1 MNKSK
6 DLNIGFYNIKNL
18 LLGGGTGVKQWDVF
32 IHNGPMFAPLYEPHN
47 IPIIIKGKKYQLA
60 GLAEEYITM
69 YARYIDTEYVNK
81 PKFNKNFFN
90 DWKKTLP
97 NHIISLGITNMSEVD
112 VSDIKKHLDKIKE
125 HKANMSKEEK
135 EKIKKQN
142 EEIEEPYKYCM
153 VNGSRMKVGN
163 YKIEP
168 PGIFLGR
175 GEHPKLGC
183 IKTRINPEDVIINLS
198 KDAPIPKPNVNNMH
212 SNNGWGKVIHNNE
225 VVWLATWTDNISGKN
240 KYVFTSME
248 SIFKSKSDMDKFDLA
263 RKLKKKVNNIR
274 ASYYEDMKGDDIVKK
289 QLATALYLIDN
300 LALRVG
306 GSKDTKEQADT
317 VGVTSLRVE
326 HIIIQ
331 PTGSDNNDNIIKLD
345 FLGKDSVRYCR
356 KVKIDEVAYNN
367 IKSFINNKNKKDELF
382 DKISSAS
389 LNNYLNKMMEGLT
402 AKVWRTYNASMLFQ
416 KELDKVNPNILEK
429 MPESE
434 RINYLMSIF
443 NQANTA
449 VALLCNHQKNV
460 SSDIEK
466 SVKQIEEAIK
476 KYKKRKQKTS
486 DKEKI
491 KLIDAK
497 IITLKMKK
505 ETKIK
510 MKNVSLGT
518 SKNNYIDPRIIFAFI
533 KKYNI
538 PEDKLFNKALINRFE
553 WARNKDEDEY
563 RF

>member
-1 MNKSK
+1 MNTR
-6 DLNIGFYNIKNL
+6 FYMY
-18 LLGGGTGVKQWDVF
+18 GTGHTKQWDEL

-47 IPIIIKGKKYQLA
+47 IPIMINNQKYQLS

-69 YARYIDTEYVNK
+69 YARYLGTEYTTN
-81 PKFNKNFFN
+81 PKIANRFNRNFLH
-90 DWKKTLP
+90 DWKKVLP
-97 NHIISLGITNMSEVD
+97 KNINVSNMNDID
-112 VSDIKKHLDKIKE
+112 VKDIKKHLDKIRDK
-125 HKANMSKEEK
+125 KNDMSKEEK
-135 EKIKKQN
+135 EKNKLKN
-142 EEIEEPYKYCM
+142 DELEEPYKYCM
-153 VNGSRMKVGN
+153 VNGGRMKVGN

-175 GEHPKLGC
+175 GDHPKLGC
-183 IKTRINPEDVIINLS
+183 IKKRTNPEDVIINLS
-198 KDAPIPKPNVNNMH
+198 KTSPIPKPNVANP
-212 SNNGWGKVIHNNE
+212 NGSYNWGKVIHNNE
-225 VVWLATWTDNISGKN
+225 VVWLATWNDNISGKN
-240 KYVFTSME
+240 KYIFTSME

-263 RKLKKKVNNIR
+263 RKLKKKINQIR
-274 ASYYEDMKGDDIVKK
+274 SSYYEDMKGDDIVKK

-306 GSKDTKEQADT
+306 GTKDTKEQADT

-326 HIIIQ
+326 HLIIFED
-331 PTGSDNNDNIIKLD
+331 GVIKLD

-356 KVKIDEVAYNN
+356 KVKVDEIVYNN
-367 IKSFINNKNKKDELF
+367 MKIFISNKNRKDELF

-389 LNNYLNKMMEGLT
+389 LNNYLNNMMEGLT
-402 AKVWRTYNASMLFQ
+402 AKVWRTYNASILFQ
-416 KELDKVNPNILEK
+416 KELDKVNPNILDK

-434 RINYLMSIF
+434 KINYLMSVF

-460 SSDIEK
+460 STDIEK
-466 SVKQIEEAIK
+466 AVSQIDASIK
-476 KYKKRKQKTS
+476 KYKKRKQKTK

-491 KLIDAK
+491 KLIEAK

-505 ETKIK
+505 DTKVK

-533 KKYNI
+533 EKYNI
-538 PEDKLFNKALINRFE
+538 PEDKLFNKALITRFD
-553 WARNKDEDEY
+553 WAKKEGAEY

>member
-1 MNKSK
+1 M
-6 DLNIGFYNIKNL
+6 Y
-18 LLGGGTGVKQWDVF
+18 GTGHTKQWDEL

-47 IPIIIKGKKYQLA
+47 IPIMINNQKYQLS

-69 YARYIDTEYVNK
+69 YARYLGTEYTTN
-81 PKFNKNFFN
+81 PKIANRFNRNFLH
-90 DWKKTLP
+90 DWKKVLP
-97 NHIISLGITNMSEVD
+97 KHINVSNMNDVD
-112 VSDIKKHLDKIKE
+112 VRDIKKHLDKIRDK
-125 HKANMSKEEK
+125 KNDMSKEEK
-135 EKIKKQN
+135 EKIKLKN
-142 EEIEEPYKYCM
+142 DELEEPYKYCM
-153 VNGSRMKVGN
+153 VNGGRMKVGN

-175 GEHPKLGC
+175 GDHPKLGC
-183 IKTRINPEDVIINLS
+183 IKKRINPEDVIINLS
-198 KDAPIPKPNVNNMH
+198 KTSPIPKPNVANPNKMP
-212 SNNGWGKVIHNNE
+212 SIDSWGKVIHNNE
-225 VVWLATWTDNISGKN
+225 VVWLATWNDNISGKN

-263 RKLKKKVNNIR
+263 RKLKKKINQIR
-274 ASYYEDMKGDDIVKK
+274 SSYYEDMKGDDIVKK

-306 GSKDTKEQADT
+306 GTKDTKEQADT

-326 HIIIQ
+326 HMIIFED
-331 PTGSDNNDNIIKLD
+331 GVIKLD

-356 KVKIDEVAYNN
+356 KVKVDEIVYNN
-367 IKSFINNKNKKDELF
+367 MKIFISNKNKKNDLF

-389 LNNYLNKMMEGLT
+389 LNNYLNNMMEGLT
-402 AKVWRTYNASMLFQ
+402 AKVWRTYNASILFQ
-416 KELDKVNPNILEK
+416 KELDKVNSNILEK

-434 RINYLMSIF
+434 KINYLMSIF

-460 SSDIEK
+460 STDIEK
-466 SVKQIEEAIK
+466 AVSQIDANIK
-476 KYKKRKQKTS
+476 KYKKRKQKTK

-491 KLIDAK
+491 KLIEAK

-505 ETKIK
+505 DTKVK

-533 KKYNI
+533 EKYNI
-538 PEDKLFNKALINRFE
+538 PEDKLFNKALITRFD
-553 WARNKDEDEY
+553 WAKKEGTEY

>member
-1 MNKSK
+1 MSK
-6 DLNIGFYNIKNL
+6 NRFYLN
-18 LLGGGTGVKQWDVF
+18 GGGIKQWDEL

-47 IPIIIKGKKYQLA
+47 IPIIINNQKYQLS

-69 YARYIDTEYVNK
+69 YARYIGTEYTTN
-81 PKFNKNFFN
+81 PKIANRFNRNFLH
-90 DWKKTLP
+90 DWKKVLP
-97 NHIISLGITNMSEVD
+97 KNIIVSNMND
-112 VSDIKKHLDKIKE
+112 VNMSDIKKYLDKIKE
-125 HKANMSKEEK
+125 QKANMSKEEK
-135 EKIKKQN
+135 DKIKLKN
-142 EEIEEPYKYCM
+142 EELEEPYKYCII
-153 VNGSRMKVGN
+153 NGGRMKVGN

-175 GEHPKLGC
+175 GDHPKLGC
-183 IKTRINPEDVIINLS
+183 IKKRINPEDVIINLS
-198 KDAPIPKPNVNNMH
+198 KTSPIPKPNVPNPNNMH
-212 SNNGWGKVIHNNE
+212 SINSWGKIIHNNE
-225 VVWLATWTDNISGKN
+225 VVWLATWNDNISGKN

-263 RKLKKKVNNIR
+263 RKLKKKINQIR
-274 ASYYEDMKGDDIVKK
+274 AAYYEDMKGDDIIKK

-306 GSKDTKEQADT
+306 GNKDTKEQADT

-326 HIIIQ
+326 HIIIFE
-331 PTGSDNNDNIIKLD
+331 DNIIKLD

-356 KVKIDEVAYNN
+356 KVKVDDVCYNN
-367 IKSFINNKNKKDELF
+367 IKTFINNKNKKDDLF
-382 DKISSAS
+382 DKISSTS
-389 LNNYLNKMMEGLT
+389 LNNYLNHMMEGLT
-402 AKVWRTYNASMLFQ
+402 AKVWRTYNASLLFQ
-416 KELDKVNPNILEK
+416 KELDRVNPNILEK

-434 RINYLMSIF
+434 RINYLMSVF

-460 SSDIEK
+460 STDIEK
-466 SVKQIEEAIK
+466 AVSQIDASIK
-476 KYKKRKQKTS
+476 KYKKRKQKTR

-491 KLIDAK
+491 KIIEAK

-505 ETKIK
+505 DTKVK

-533 KKYNI
+533 AKYNI
-538 PEDKLFNKALINRFE
+538 PEDKLFNKALITRFE
-553 WARNKDEDEY
+553 WAKKEGAEY

>member
-1 MNKSK
+1 MSKINRFFMN
-6 DLNIGFYNIKNL
+6 
-18 LLGGGTGVKQWDVF
+18 GGGIQWNEL
-32 IHNGPMFAPLYEPHN
+32 IHNGPMFAPLYEPHH
-47 IPIIIKGKKYQLA
+47 IPIIINNKKYQLS

-69 YARYIDTEYVNK
+69 YARYINTEYLTN
-81 PKFNKNFFN
+81 PKISNRFNKNFLH
-90 DWKKTLP
+90 DWKKVLP
-97 NHIISLGITNMSEVD
+97 KNIVVSNMNEVD
-112 VSDIKKHLDKIKE
+112 VSDIKKHLDKIKDK
-125 HKANMSKEEK
+125 KANMSKEEK
-135 EKIKKQN
+135 EQIRLKN
-142 EEIEEPYKYCM
+142 EEQEEPYKYCM
-153 VNGSRMKVGN
+153 VNGGRMKVGN

-175 GEHPKLGC
+175 GDHPKLGC
-183 IKTRINPEDVIINLS
+183 IKKRINPEDVVINLS
-198 KDAPIPKPNVNNMH
+198 KTAPIPKPNVSNPNGNH
-212 SNNGWGKVIHNNE
+212 SWGKVINNNE
-225 VVWLATWTDNISGKN
+225 VVWLATWNDNISGKN

-263 RKLKKKVNNIR
+263 RKLKKKVNQIR
-274 ASYYEDMKGDDIVKK
+274 AAYYEDMKGADEIK
-289 QLATALYLIDN
+289 QQLSTALYLIDN

-326 HIIIQ
+326 HLIIFDD
-331 PTGSDNNDNIIKLD
+331 SIIKLD

-356 KVKIDEVAYNN
+356 KVKVDELVYNN
-367 IKSFINNKNKKDELF
+367 MKLFVANKNKKDDLF

-389 LNNYLNKMMEGLT
+389 LNNYLNNMMEGLT

-416 KELDKVNPNILEK
+416 KELDRVNPNILEK

-460 SSDIEK
+460 STDIEK
-466 SVKQIEEAIK
+466 AVKVIDDKIK
-476 KYKKRKQKTS
+476 KYKKRKQKTK
-486 DKEKI
+486 DKEKV
-491 KLIDAK
+491 KLIEAK

-505 ETKIK
+505 DTKVK

-533 KKYNI
+533 AKYKI
-538 PEDKLFNKALINRFE
+538 PEDKLFNKALITRFD
-553 WARNKDEDEY
+553 WAKKEGEYY

>member
-1 MNKSK
+1 MSKINRFFMN
-6 DLNIGFYNIKNL
+6 
-18 LLGGGTGVKQWDVF
+18 GGGIQWNEL
-32 IHNGPMFAPLYEPHN
+32 IHNGPMFAPLYESHH
-47 IPIIIKGKKYQLA
+47 IPIIINNKKYQLS

-69 YARYIDTEYVNK
+69 YARYVNTEYLTN
-81 PKFNKNFFN
+81 PKISNRFNRNFLH
-90 DWKKTLP
+90 DWKKVLP
-97 NHIISLGITNMSEVD
+97 KNIIVSNMNEID
-112 VSDIKKHLDKIKE
+112 VSDIKKHLDKIKDQ
-125 HKANMSKEEK
+125 KANMTKEEK
-135 EKIKKQN
+135 EKIKLKNDEQ
-142 EEIEEPYKYCM
+142 EEPYKYCM
-153 VNGSRMKVGN
+153 VNGGRMKVGN

-175 GEHPKLGC
+175 GDHPKLGC
-183 IKTRINPEDVIINLS
+183 IKKRINPEDVIINLS
-198 KDAPIPKPNVNNMH
+198 KTSPVPKPNV
-212 SNNGWGKVIHNNE
+212 SNPTGNHNWGKVIHNNE
-225 VVWLATWTDNISGKN
+225 VVWLATWNDNISGKN

-263 RKLKKKVNNIR
+263 RKLKKKVNQIR
-274 ASYYEDMKGDDIVKK
+274 AAYYEDMKDGNDINK
-289 QLATALYLIDN
+289 QLSTALYLIDN

-326 HIIIQ
+326 HMILF
-331 PTGSDNNDNIIKLD
+331 DNSIIKLD

-356 KVKIDEVAYNN
+356 KVKVDELVYNN
-367 IKSFINNKNKKDELF
+367 MKLFVANKNKKDELF

-389 LNNYLNKMMEGLT
+389 LNNYLNNMMEGLT

-416 KELDKVNPNILEK
+416 KELDRVNPNILEK

-460 SSDIEK
+460 STDIEK
-466 SVKQIEEAIK
+466 AVKVIDDNLK
-476 KYKKRKQKTS
+476 KYKKRKQKTK

-491 KLIDAK
+491 KLIEAK

-505 ETKIK
+505 DTKVK

-533 KKYNI
+533 AKYKI
-538 PEDKLFNKALINRFE
+538 PEDKLFNKALITRFD
-553 WARNKDEDEY
+553 WAKKEGIDY

>member
-1 MNKSK
+1 MIPKHM
-6 DLNIGFYNIKNL
+6 LV
-18 LLGGGTGVKQWDVF
+18 GGGGVQWNVL
-32 IHNGPMFAPLYEPHN
+32 IHNGPMFAPPYIQHN
-47 IPIIIKGKKYQLA
+47 IPVIINGIKHQLT

-69 YARYIDTEYVNK
+69 YARYIGTDYVK
-81 PKFNKNFFN
+81 KSKFNKNFLN
-90 DWKKTLP
+90 DLRKVLP
-97 NHIISLGITNMSEVD
+97 SHIKINTMDEVNMN
-112 VSDIKKHLDKIKE
+112 DIKKHLDKIKE
-125 HKANMSKEEK
+125 HTYNMSKEEK
-135 EKIKKQN
+135 ERVKN
-142 EEIEEPYKYCM
+142 NNSTIEEPYKYCII
-153 VNGSRMKVGN
+153 NGGQMKIGN

-175 GEHPKLGC
+175 GDHPKLGM
-183 IKTRINPEDVIINLS
+183 IKTRTNPEDVIINIS
-198 KDAPIPKPNVNNMH
+198 KDALVPKPNVAGH
-212 SNNGWGKVIHNNE
+212 WKQVIHNNE

-263 RKLKKKVNNIR
+263 RQLKKKVNTVR
-274 ASYYEDMKGDDIVKK
+274 SQYYADMKSNDIVS
-289 QLATALYLIDN
+289 QQHAVALYLIDN

-306 GSKDTKEQADT
+306 GAKDVKEKADT

-326 HIIIQ
+326 HITIL
-331 PTGSDNNDNIIKLD
+331 DNDTIKLD
-345 FLGKDSVRYCR
+345 FLGKDSVRYCK
-356 KVKIDEVAYNN
+356 KVKVDSVVYNN
-367 IKSFINNKNKKDELF
+367 VILFMKNKKNKMDLF
-382 DKISSAS
+382 DQITSTS
-389 LNNYLNKMMEGLT
+389 LNKYLDDIMPGLT

-416 KELDKVNPNILEK
+416 KELERVNTNVIEK

-460 SSDIEK
+460 STDIVKAVEK
-466 SVKQIEEAIK
+466 IDDMIKQYKEK
-476 KYKKRKQKTS
+476 KLKTKNK
-486 DKEKI
+486 DKI

-505 ETKIK
+505 QTKIQ

-538 PEDKLFNKALINRFE
+538 PEDKLFNKALISRFE
-553 WARNKDEDEY
+553 WASKIAADY

>member
-1 MNKSK
+1 MK
-6 DLNIGFYNIKNL
+6 NIYL
-18 LLGGGTGVKQWDVF
+18 YGGGGKQWDVLY
-32 IHNGPMFAPLYEPHN
+32 HNGPMFVPLYEPHN
-47 IPIIIKGKKYQLA
+47 IPVIINGNKYQLS

-69 YARYIDTEYVNK
+69 YARYIDTDYVKNIRIAN
-81 PKFNKNFFN
+81 KFNKNFLH
-90 DWKKTLP
+90 DWRKTLP
-97 NHIISLGITNMSEVD
+97 NNIKISSMEEVN

-135 EKIKKQN
+135 EKIKHQN
-142 EEIEEPYKYCM
+142 DLIEEPYKYCM
-153 VNGSRMKVGN
+153 INGGRMKVGN

-175 GEHPKLGC
+175 GEHPKLGR

-198 KDAPIPKPNVNNMH
+198 KDAPVPTPNSKGH
-212 SNNGWGKVIHNNE
+212 WGKVIHNNE

-263 RKLKKKVNNIR
+263 RKLKKKVNQIR
-274 ASYYEDMKGDDIVKK
+274 ASYYEDMKSNDDVKK
-289 QLATALYLIDN
+289 QLSTALYFIDN

-326 HIIIQ
+326 HLII
-331 PTGSDNNDNIIKLD
+331 TEGSDNIIKLD
-345 FLGKDSVRYCR
+345 FLGKDSVRYCK
-356 KVKIDEVAYNN
+356 KVKVDEVCYNN
-367 IKSFINNKNKKDELF
+367 LKLFITNKNKKDDLF
-382 DKISSAS
+382 DKISSSS
-389 LNNYLNKMMEGLT
+389 LNNYLDNLMGGLT

-416 KELDKVNPNILEK
+416 KELDKVNTNILEK

-434 RINYLMSIF
+434 RINYLMSVF

-466 SVKQIEEAIK
+466 SVKQIEDTIK
-476 KYKKRKQKTS
+476 KYKKRKQKTK

-491 KLIDAK
+491 KLIEAK

-505 ETKIK
+505 ETKVK

-518 SKNNYIDPRIIFAFI
+518 SKNNYIDPRIIFSFI

-538 PEDKLFNKALINRFE
+538 PEDKLFNKALITRFE
-553 WARNKDEDEY
+553 WARSKDEEEY

>member
-1 MNKSK
+1 MKNY
-6 DLNIGFYNIKNL
+6 GFYNLNL
-18 LLGGGTGVKQWDVF
+18 FGGGSGVKQWDVL

-47 IPIIIKGKKYQLA
+47 IPVIINNNKYQLS

-69 YARYIDTEYVNK
+69 YARYIDTDYVKNIRIAN
-81 PKFNKNFFN
+81 KFNKNFLN
-90 DWKKTLP
+90 DWRKTLP
-97 NHIISLGITNMSEVD
+97 NHIKVSNMSEVD

-135 EKIKKQN
+135 EKIKKDN
-142 EEIEEPYKYCM
+142 DELEEPYKYCM

-163 YKIEP
+163 YKVEP

-175 GEHPKLGC
+175 GDHPKLGC
-183 IKTRINPEDVIINLS
+183 IKTRINPEDVVINLS
-198 KDAPIPKPNVNNMH
+198 KDAPIPKPNVQNQGHN
-212 SNNGWGKVIHNNE
+212 SWGKVIHNDE

-263 RKLKKKVNNIR
+263 RKLKKKVNQIR
-274 ASYYEDMKGDDIVKK
+274 ATYYEDMKGVDEIK
-289 QLATALYLIDN
+289 QQLSTALYLIDN

-326 HIIIQ
+326 HIIIF
-331 PTGSDNNDNIIKLD
+331 DKLDNIIKLD

-367 IKSFINNKNKKDELF
+367 IKSFMSNKNKKDELF

-389 LNNYLNKMMEGLT
+389 LNNYLNNIMEGLT

-466 SVKQIEEAIK
+466 SVKQIEETIK

-491 KLIDAK
+491 KLLDAK
-497 IITLKMKK
+497 IITLKLKK
-505 ETKIK
+505 DTKIK

-538 PEDKLFNKALINRFE
+538 PEDKLFNKALISRFE
-553 WARNKDEDEY
+553 WARSKEGDEY

>member
-1 MNKSK
+1 MKYNNK
-6 DLNIGFYNIKNL
+6 YNIL
-18 LLGGGTGVKQWDVF
+18 YGGGDKQWDVL
-32 IHNGPMFAPLYEPHN
+32 IHNGPMFAPLYTPHN
-47 IPIIIKGKKYQLA
+47 IPIMINNKKYQLS

-69 YARYIDTEYVNK
+69 YARYIDTDYVK
-81 PKFNKNFFN
+81 KHKFNKNFLN
-90 DWKKTLP
+90 DWRRVLP
-97 NHIISLGITNMSEVD
+97 SHIKVNSMDEID
-112 VSDIKKHLDKIKE
+112 VSDIKKHLDKIKN
-125 HKANMSKEEK
+125 KKSLLTKEEK
-135 EKIKKQN
+135 DRIKNSNDKL
-142 EEIEEPYKYCM
+142 EEPYKYCII
-153 VNGSRMKVGN
+153 NGGKIKIGN

-183 IKTRINPEDVIINLS
+183 IKKRINPEDVIINLS
-198 KDAPIPKPNVNNMH
+198 KDAPIPKPNVPNV
-212 SNNGWGKVIHNNE
+212 NGNYKWGSIIHNNE
-225 VVWLATWTDNISGKN
+225 VVWLATWIDNISGKN
-240 KYVFTSME
+240 KYVFTSMD
-248 SIFKSKSDMDKFDLA
+248 SIFKSKSDIDKFDIA
-263 RKLKKKVNNIR
+263 RKLKRKINSIR
-274 ASYYEDMKGDDIVKK
+274 MNYYEDMKNGSEVNK
-289 QLATALYLIDN
+289 QLSTALYLIDN

-306 GSKDTKEQADT
+306 GVKDVKEKADT

-326 HIIIQ
+326 HIIINAD
-331 PTGSDNNDNIIKLD
+331 SEDNIIKLD

-356 KVKIDEVAYNN
+356 KVKLDSVAYNN
-367 IKSFINNKNKKDELF
+367 IKSFIQNKNRKDDLF

-389 LNNYLNKMMEGLT
+389 LNNYLNNMMEGLT
-402 AKVWRTYNASMLFQ
+402 AKVWRTYNASILFQ
-416 KELDKVNPNILEK
+416 KELDRVNPNILEK

-434 RINYLMSIF
+434 RINYLISIF

-466 SVKQIEEAIK
+466 AVNHIDEQIK
-476 KYKKRKQKTS
+476 KYKKRKHKTK
-486 DKEKI
+486 DKDKI
-491 KLIDAK
+491 KLINAK
-497 IITLKMKK
+497 IITLKIIK

-553 WARNKDEDEY
+553 WAKNINGDYK
-563 RF
+563 F

>member
-1 MNKSK
+1 MY
-6 DLNIGFYNIKNL
+6 YNIIMSKNRFYL
-18 LLGGGTGVKQWDVF
+18 NGGGIKQWDEL

-47 IPIIIKGKKYQLA
+47 IPIIINNQKYQLS

-69 YARYIDTEYVNK
+69 YARYIGTEYTTN
-81 PKFNKNFFN
+81 PKIANRFNRNFLH
-90 DWKKTLP
+90 DWKKVLP
-97 NHIISLGITNMSEVD
+97 KNIIVSNMND
-112 VSDIKKHLDKIKE
+112 VNMSDIKKYLDKIKE
-125 HKANMSKEEK
+125 QKANMSKEEK
-135 EKIKKQN
+135 DKIKLKN
-142 EEIEEPYKYCM
+142 EELEEPYKYCII
-153 VNGSRMKVGN
+153 NGGRMKVGN

-175 GEHPKLGC
+175 GDHPKLGC
-183 IKTRINPEDVIINLS
+183 IKKRINPEDVIINLS
-198 KDAPIPKPNVNNMH
+198 KTSPIPKPNVPNPNNMH
-212 SNNGWGKVIHNNE
+212 SINSWGKIIHNNE
-225 VVWLATWTDNISGKN
+225 VVWLATWNDNISGKN

-263 RKLKKKVNNIR
+263 RKLKKKINQIR
-274 ASYYEDMKGDDIVKK
+274 AAYYEDMKGDDIIKK

-306 GSKDTKEQADT
+306 GNKDTKEQADT

-326 HIIIQ
+326 HIIIFE
-331 PTGSDNNDNIIKLD
+331 DNIIKLD

-356 KVKIDEVAYNN
+356 KVKVDDVCYNN
-367 IKSFINNKNKKDELF
+367 IKTFINNKNKKDDLF
-382 DKISSAS
+382 DKISSTS
-389 LNNYLNKMMEGLT
+389 LNNYLNHMMEGLT
-402 AKVWRTYNASMLFQ
+402 AKVWRTYNASLLFQ
-416 KELDKVNPNILEK
+416 KELDRVNPNILEK

-434 RINYLMSIF
+434 RINYLMSVF

-460 SSDIEK
+460 STDIEK
-466 SVKQIEEAIK
+466 AVSQIDASIK
-476 KYKKRKQKTS
+476 KYKKRKQKTR

-491 KLIDAK
+491 KIIEAK

-505 ETKIK
+505 DTKVK

-533 KKYNI
+533 AKYNI
-538 PEDKLFNKALINRFE
+538 PEDKLFNKALITRFE
-553 WARNKDEDEY
+553 WAKKEGAEY